1 MKSSGAWCASG
12 CVDSRPGLVVEIKLI
27 YIIEAFLILVDTAKD
42 EHRIHGSA
50 CRVSISTFD
59 VTFHSLEL

>member
-1 MKSSGAWCASG
+1 MKSSGAWRASG

-42 EHRIHGSA
+42 EH
-50 CRVSISTFD
+50 
-59 VTFHSLEL
+59 

>member
-1 MKSSGAWCASG
+1 MKSSGAWRASS

-42 EHRIHGSA
+42 EH
-50 CRVSISTFD
+50 
-59 VTFHSLEL
+59 